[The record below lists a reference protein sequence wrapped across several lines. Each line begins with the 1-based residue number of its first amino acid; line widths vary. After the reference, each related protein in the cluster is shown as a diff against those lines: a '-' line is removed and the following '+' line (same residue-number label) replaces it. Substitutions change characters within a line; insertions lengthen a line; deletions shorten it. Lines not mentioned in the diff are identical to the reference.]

1 MNYTDLMLVIWLDDA
16 FFLADSKD
24 GEGENDLESLK
35 CAIQLMH
42 K

>member
-1 MNYTDLMLVIWLDDA
+1 MLVIWFGNA

-24 GEGENDLESLK
+24 GEGENDLDSLK
-35 CAIQLMH
+35 CAIQLLH